1 MGRSYCCAD
10 AITGVEWLST
20 LDRMRRVSAIIERIS
35 ALVRGRDSG
44 AFLAIALLVGIAV
57 GVGAAVLIWVLEAV
71 EQGFHWLDETVAG
84 GGEWFVLVSV
94 PLGLLA
100 AWWIGHRFAPEVAG
114 DGVPEVTA
122 ALAVRAGY
130 LSTKSIPLKIVA
142 TALTLGGGGSA
153 GREGPIVQIGGA
165 IGSSISRRFGLG
177 EDQVRSLLAA
187 GAAAGIGASF
197 NAPIA
202 GMLFGL
208 EVILGSFAVRH
219 MSAVVLASISAA
231 VTFRRFVP
239 EAEILTGAT
248 YTLQDWRE
256 LFLYAGLAVLA
267 VVAAYLFLRFL
278 DQVERFSHSRV
289 GPGWL
294 RPLGLGLVIGLIGL
308 TEPRLLGTGQS
319 FVSELLAIQ
328 EVGERLGGIATVGTL
343 LLFLLAFGKIIATS
357 MTLATGASGGAFMP
371 SLFIGASL
379 GAGYAQLVGEYWT
392 ATVIKPGAFAVVGMA
407 TVFAA
412 VARAPL
418 TAILIVFEVTGA
430 RDYGLILPLMLSAT
444 FATFVADKVHPH
456 SVYTMP
462 LERRGIRLRRSSE
475 IDLLD
480 TVMVGEVM
488 VEPPAVAGPETTLA
502 EAERL
507 MDRYR
512 YHGLPVVDRQALVGI
527 VTITDILRVGGDLE
541 TTPVTAA
548 MTARPVTVG
557 PNTPVSEALER
568 MAVLGVG
575 RLPVVSDED
584 RTKMIGFF
592 RREDAIRAYHQA
604 LGASTSE
611 MLERDRFRQRTDPD
625 AGYYEFRIPPGS
637 MADNRA
643 VRDVRWPHGSTLVSV
658 RRGTEVQVP
667 QGDTVL
673 RAGDVVTAFGTTVS
687 RERMIERLNAGADEP
702 TAEIEVVDG
711 GGS

>member
-1 MGRSYCCAD
+1 MSRPLA
-10 AITGVEWLST
+10 ALERLSG
-20 LDRMRRVSAIIERIS
+20 
-35 ALVRGRDSG
+35 LVRGRDSG
-44 AFLAIALLVGIAV
+44 GFLAIALLVGIAV
-57 GVGAAVLIWVLEAV
+57 GAGAAVLIWVLEAV
-71 EQGFHWLDETVAG
+71 EHAFHWFGESFGG

-94 PLGLLA
+94 PLGLFG
-100 AWWIGHRFAPEVAG
+100 AWWLAQRFATEVAG

-130 LSTKSIPLKIVA
+130 LSTKSIPLKILA

-248 YTLQDWRE
+248 YRLEDWRE

-267 VVAAYLFLRFL
+267 VLAAYLFLRLL
-278 DQVERFSHSRV
+278 DKVEQFSHRSA

-294 RPLGLGLVIGLIGL
+294 RPIGLGLVIGVMGL
-308 TEPRLLGTGQS
+308 AEPRLLGTGQS
-319 FVSELLAIQ
+319 FVSELLEIQ
-328 EVGERLGGIATVGTL
+328 EVGERLGGIATVGTG
-343 LLFLLAFGKIIATS
+343 LLFLLALGKIVATS
-357 MTLATGASGGAFMP
+357 MTIATGASGGAFMP

-379 GAGYAQLVGEYWT
+379 GAGYAQLVGEYWG

-462 LERRGIRLRRSSE
+462 LERKGIRLRRSSE
-475 IDLLD
+475 VDLLD
-480 TVMVGEVM
+480 TVSVGDVM
-488 VEPPAVAGPETTLA
+488 VTPQAIAHPSMTLA
-502 EAERL
+502 EAQIL

-512 YHGLPVVDRQALVGI
+512 YHGLPVVDGDVLVGI
-527 VTITDILRVGGDLE
+527 LTVTDILRVGGDLDS
-541 TTPVTAA
+541 TPVTTA

-557 PNTPVSEALER
+557 PQTPVSEALER

-584 RTKMIGFF
+584 RTSLVGLF

-604 LGASTSE
+604 LGESTSE
-611 MLERDRFRQRTDPD
+611 HLDRDRFRQKTGPD
-625 AGYYEFRIPPGS
+625 ARYYDFRIPAGS

-658 RRGTEVQVP
+658 RRGTQVQVP
-667 QGDTVL
+667 RGDTVL
-673 RAGDVVTAFGTTVS
+673 RADDVVTAFGTDVS

-702 TAEIEVVDG
+702 TAEIDVIQDG
-711 GGS
+711 GE